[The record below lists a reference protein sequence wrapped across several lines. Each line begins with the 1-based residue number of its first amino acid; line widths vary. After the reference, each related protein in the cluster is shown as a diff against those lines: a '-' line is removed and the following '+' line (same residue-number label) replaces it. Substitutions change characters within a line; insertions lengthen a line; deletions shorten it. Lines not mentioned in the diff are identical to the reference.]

1 MANGHFLLFYFAA
14 AGKIGHQRAK
24 KHKSQTENKTL
35 RKMFGKTLDSGGRIR
50 YNEVYPNGAGCAVW
64 EIGEGGGN
72 VMTKC
77 KGAVMMGSLSFW
89 GQAVAGAHRS
99 GD

>member
-1 MANGHFLLFYFAA
+1 MNIAA
-14 AGKIGHQRAK
+14 K
-24 KHKSQTENKTL
+24 NFDF
-35 RKMFGKTLDSGGRIR
+35 RKMTNQTLDSGGKIR
-50 YNEVYPNGAGCAVW
+50 YNKVYPNGAGCAVW

-77 KGAVMMGSLSFW
+77 KGAVMMGSLSFR